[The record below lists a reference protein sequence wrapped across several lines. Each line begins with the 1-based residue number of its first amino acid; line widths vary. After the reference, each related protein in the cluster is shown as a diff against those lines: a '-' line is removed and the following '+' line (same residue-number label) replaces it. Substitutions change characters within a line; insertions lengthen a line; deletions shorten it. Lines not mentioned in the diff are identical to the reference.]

1 MRRLRAAA
9 LTLSCFLLLAG
20 SAPIAVLAQ
29 NPPPRPGQ
37 GQGINLNF
45 QDVDLA
51 YLFSALAQQAGINIV
66 HSNLPARNVTLRSFQ
81 PVAIADIVGLIH
93 SLAAAHNVSVA
104 EGNGFLRLTGMGEIP
119 TAPDLRQVFI
129 YRLRHARAPILA
141 QTLSQLFGFGTVGN
155 TRTTTTPQTLS
166 QQILTLQNQQNQ
178 QVRPPQVVVG
188 NIPGLQGQVLIVPEE
203 VSNSLLIRAT
213 APDFEVIQQ
222 TIQGLDVR
230 PLQVVIEVVIAE
242 VRRTD
247 GLNVGIEISASD
259 ARARAGNET
268 SGQLPQPET
277 PDNFSLRIIRSG
289 DIDIA
294 ATLSALALTGN
305 VRILSR
311 PVIQAQNNQLA
322 EISVG
327 EERPFV
333 QISRS
338 LPTDQGARD
347 EVVQYRTVATK
358 LSITPTINA
367 DGYVNLALVQ
377 EVNKASNEVQF
388 GAPVISSRTATT
400 QLFAR
405 DGQTVVIGGLMD
417 SQEEKNRSGIPF
429 LKDIPIIG
437 ALFGST
443 RNNTVNS
450 ELFLFVTP
458 HIVMTDEDA
467 DRIRQELEMS
477 SKMLD
482 SIKPIRP
489 LVRPIIRPDT
499 IRR

>member
-1 MRRLRAAA
+1 MPRTRAAA
-9 LTLSCFLLLAG
+9 LTVSALLLLSGLPPA
-20 SAPIAVLAQ
+20 ARAQ
-29 NPPPRPGQ
+29 IPPARQ
-37 GQGINLNF
+37 AQGINLNF

-66 HSNLPARNVTLRSFQ
+66 HSNLPGRTVTLRSFQ

-104 EGNGFLRLTGMGEIP
+104 EGNGFLRLTGMGEAP
-119 TAPDLRQVFI
+119 VAPDLRQVFI
-129 YRLRHARAPILA
+129 YRLRHARAPLLA

-155 TRTTTTPQTLS
+155 ARAATTPQTLS

-188 NIPGLQGQVLIVPEE
+188 NIPGLQGQVLIVPDEA
-203 VSNSLLIRAT
+203 SNSLLIRAT
-213 APDFEVIQQ
+213 APDFQIIQQ

-230 PLQVVIEVVIAE
+230 PLQVLIEVVIAE

-247 GLNVGIEISASD
+247 ALNVGVEVSASD
-259 ARARAGNET
+259 ATARAGNET
-268 SGQLPQPET
+268 SGQLPQPDVA
-277 PDNFSLRIIRSG
+277 DNFSLRIVRSG

-294 ATLSALALTGN
+294 ATLSALASTGN

-311 PVIQAQNNQLA
+311 PIIQAQNNQQA

-338 LPTDQGARD
+338 LPTDQGVRD
-347 EVVQYRTVATK
+347 EVVQYRDVATT
-358 LSITPTINA
+358 LNITPTINP
-367 DGYVNLALVQ
+367 DGYVNLAIVQ
-377 EVNKASNEVQF
+377 EVNNASAEVQF
-388 GAPVISSRTATT
+388 GAPVITKRTATT

-405 DGQTVVIGGLMD
+405 DGQTIVIGGLMD
-417 SQEEKNRSGIPF
+417 EQDERIRSGIPF
-429 LKDIPIIG
+429 LKDIPILG

-443 RNNTVNS
+443 RNNKVHS
-450 ELFLFVTP
+450 ELFLFLTP
-458 HIVMTDEDA
+458 HIVMNDADA
-467 DRIRQELEMS
+467 DRIRQEIEMNT
-477 SKMLD
+477 KMLQ
-482 SIKPIRP
+482 SITPIRP